1 MKTKLI
7 LLVAYISGLLLVSC
21 GAPKYITVTEKEYIK
36 DTVKIKA
43 DTVKVEIPKEVVVN
57 VVPQL
62 DTLKMETSVAESTAY
77 LDTLTQTLK
86 GSIKNKKTELKKEI
100 QVVEKTKIVEHKVE
114 VPVPVP
120 VEVIKKKNPR
130 WAWWL
135 LAIDAC
141 LLVGFLLKL
150 KFKFRP

>member
-7 LLVAYISGLLLVSC
+7 LLVAWISGLLLVSC

-62 DTLKMETSVAESTAY
+62 DTLKMETSIAESTAY
-77 LDTLTQTLK
+77 LDTLTNTLK
-86 GSIKNKKTELKKEI
+86 GTLKNKKTELQKEI
-100 QVVEKTKIVEHKVE
+100 QTVEKIKVVEHKVE
-114 VPVPVP
+114 VPVPV
-120 VEVIKKKNPR
+120 EVVKTKVPR
-130 WAWWL
+130 WAWVL
-135 LAIDAC
+135 LAFNVS
-141 LLVGFLLKL
+141 LLIGFLIRL
-150 KFKFRP
+150 KFRL

>member
-7 LLVAYISGLLLVSC
+7 LFAWVAILACSC
-21 GAPKYITVTEKEYIK
+21 GTPKYITEKEYIK
-36 DTVKIKA
+36 DTVVVKA

-100 QVVEKTKIVEHKVE
+100 QVVEKTKYVEHKVE
-114 VPVPVP
+114 VPVPY
-120 VEVIKKKNPR
+120 EVVKTKTPL
-130 WAWWL
+130 WAWIML
-135 LAIDAC
+135 SINVGLI
-141 LLVGFLLKL
+141 VGFLIILFL
-150 KFKFRP
+150 KFRV